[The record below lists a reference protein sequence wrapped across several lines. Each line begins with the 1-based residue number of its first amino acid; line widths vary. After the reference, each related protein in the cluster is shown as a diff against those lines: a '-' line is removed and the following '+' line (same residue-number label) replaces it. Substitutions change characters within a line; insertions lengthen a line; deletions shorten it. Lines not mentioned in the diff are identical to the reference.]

1 MNEFEGDVSSQG
13 QGQGLEHYTSLLV
26 KCCKNEQIKR
36 RIPPP
41 WRPIPHFP
49 PPSDPSPCKV
59 LF

>member
-1 MNEFEGDVSSQG
+1 MSLRVMSALKDRAKASST
-13 QGQGLEHYTSLLV
+13 TSLLV

-41 WRPIPHFP
+41 WRPIPHS